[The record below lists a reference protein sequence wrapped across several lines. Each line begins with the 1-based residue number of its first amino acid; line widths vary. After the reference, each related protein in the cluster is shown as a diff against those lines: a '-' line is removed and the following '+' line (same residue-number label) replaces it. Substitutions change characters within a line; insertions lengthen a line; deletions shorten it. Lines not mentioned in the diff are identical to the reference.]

1 VPSENVEFNHL
12 SIGRVTLPALETLS
26 QINIGEAWIELRRL
40 DQHPEYIR
48 TSAIVSVSF
57 DDPLVKTARVC
68 YGDNSFTISAN
79 QAADLMRLVSSQT
92 SSNSRS
98 LLDSKG
104 NAVRVRSVEH
114 GQKWYRPLFRLFG
127 KHTSADYPQLPQ
139 LSKSLPILTHPLS
152 FQCVE
157 S

>member
-1 VPSENVEFNHL
+1 MSL
-12 SIGRVTLPALETLS
+12 KTLS
-26 QINIGEAWIELRRL
+26 QINIGDAWIELRRL

-57 DDPLVKTARVC
+57 DDSLVKTARVC
-68 YGDNSFTISAN
+68 CGDSSFTISAN

-92 SSNSRS
+92 SSSSSS

-104 NAVRVRSVEH
+104 NAVPARSVEH
-114 GQKWYRPLFRLFG
+114 GQKWYRPLLRLFG
-127 KHTSADYPQLPQ
+127 KRISAGLPQLPQ
-139 LSKSLPILTHPLS
+139 LSKSPPILTRPLS
-152 FQCVE
+152 FQCAE